1 MPKKRLNNTGSVYY
15 EKGRGYR
22 AQITTP
28 GGDRMSKRFPDSETG
43 QKSAHDW
50 LHEQLHNMAKGTFI
64 ATSTITLG
72 EWIPEY
78 LRIYC
83 RQNLRQR
90 SFDRV
95 LATAKHI
102 APLAEYKLQ
111 DLKPTHFQSLYVE
124 LGHFSG
130 ETRKKVHN
138 LLYAAMRQAMRDG
151 VLVSNP
157 LEAVTVPKVV
167 REEVTT
173 FTKIEIETL
182 LAKSNPHRWYPVL
195 LLAVHTGARLG
206 ELLGLRWSDMDF
218 ALKTIHIRQTLQH
231 ASTGIIFEQPK
242 TKASKRKIPIP
253 KETAIILK
261 NYRKKAMD
269 QELCFTAANGS
280 PIQPKNFERWFASL
294 QRNCNPEWIALEAK
308 RKALKG
314 KKDTEEYT
322 NILAQQ
328 KEALIARHKK
338 FHAIRHTHATDLLAG
353 GENIMEVTRRLG
365 HSKASTTLDLY
376 GHAIP
381 GNDVK
386 VAQKVAKLYKFEI
399 EKDQSAE

>member
-43 QKSAHDW
+43 QKFAHDW

-138 LLYAAMRQAMRDG
+138 LLYAAM
-151 VLVSNP
+151 
-157 LEAVTVPKVV
+157 
-167 REEVTT
+167 
-173 FTKIEIETL
+173 
-182 LAKSNPHRWYPVL
+182 
-195 LLAVHTGARLG
+195 
-206 ELLGLRWSDMDF
+206 
-218 ALKTIHIRQTLQH
+218 
-231 ASTGIIFEQPK
+231 
-242 TKASKRKIPIP
+242 
-253 KETAIILK
+253 
-261 NYRKKAMD
+261 
-269 QELCFTAANGS
+269 
-280 PIQPKNFERWFASL
+280 
-294 QRNCNPEWIALEAK
+294 
-308 RKALKG
+308 
-314 KKDTEEYT
+314 
-322 NILAQQ
+322 
-328 KEALIARHKK
+328 
-338 FHAIRHTHATDLLAG
+338 
-353 GENIMEVTRRLG
+353 
-365 HSKASTTLDLY
+365 
-376 GHAIP
+376 
-381 GNDVK
+381 
-386 VAQKVAKLYKFEI
+386 
-399 EKDQSAE
+399 